1 MSRKWV
7 LFLSAVIM
15 LVLALVVAR
24 VFREPLPVE
33 EVAAVGDTVSGQLQT
48 APVVPPST
56 PLPPAEAMIMSS
68 GDSLPVTNVAPD
80 DTRETTGVAPL
91 VRDATSGAL
100 VVTEAPRVP
109 AVPPAE
115 PSSPASDTP
124 AVSSAPSGPAPSSP
138 SAPTETPPPADD
150 KPVPTEPGTAPRP
163 VEPAVPSPSAPTP
176 STPSTVVTEPAPSSP
191 APSPSTPTPVKA
203 DTADKPLKPGT
214 LVTKSSLPAKAGVRV
229 VESAILTM
237 DGDVVTLNLRGGAPM
252 RGKSFMLTGPDR
264 VVLDIDGDWKV
275 EAPRVPSNRMV
286 RSLRVGTQDK
296 ATRLVFDMRVTP
308 LKVKVTNPTP
318 DSLELTIR

>member
-80 DTRETTGVAPL
+80 DTGETPGVAPL

-100 VVTEAPRVP
+100 VVTEAPRAP
-109 AVPPAE
+109 AAPPTG
-115 PSSPASDTP
+115 PSSPASDTT
-124 AVSSAPSGPAPSSP
+124 AVPSAPSGPTPSAPSV
-138 SAPTETPPPADD
+138 PTETPPPADD
-150 KPVPTEPGTAPRP
+150 KPVPTEPRNVSHP
-163 VEPAVPSPSAPTP
+163 VEPTVSSSSAPKPSAP
-176 STPSTVVTEPAPSSP
+176 STVAEPAPLSP
-191 APSPSTPTPVKA
+191 ALSPSTPTPVKA